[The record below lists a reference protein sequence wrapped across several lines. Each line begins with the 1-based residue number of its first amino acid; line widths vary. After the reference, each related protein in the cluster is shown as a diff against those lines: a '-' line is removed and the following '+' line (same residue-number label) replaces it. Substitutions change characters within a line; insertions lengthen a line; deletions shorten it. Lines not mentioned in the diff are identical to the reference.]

1 MNIMKFDNE
10 SSEAI
15 KLALYIK
22 EKYLE
27 YPENKNKIEI
37 SPIKLQKSLYFLFAY
52 WGQYIKKNQENSNSV
67 EVDYSTYD
75 KYLFNDNIEAWT
87 YGPVVPVVFRAEKE
101 HLLDNKKVEEDY
113 LKEDYV
119 KKEFIDFLLPQLF
132 AISDFGLVDLSHQD
146 ECWKNHY
153 DENEEMHNNVIPK
166 DEIIDE
172 YYNKTA

>member
-1 MNIMKFDNE
+1 MDINKFG
-10 SSEAI
+10 SEIPEVI

-27 YPENKNKIEI
+27 YSENKNKIDI

-52 WGQYIKKNQENSNSV
+52 WGQYIKKNQENSESV
-67 EVDYSTYD
+67 EVDYSAYS
-75 KYLFNDNIEAWT
+75 KYLFEDDIEAWT
-87 YGPVVPVVFRAEKE
+87 YGPVVPLVFRAEKE
-101 HLLDNKKVEEDY
+101 HLLEKKKLDKDY
-113 LKEDYV
+113 LQDNYV

-153 DENEEMHNNVIPK
+153 DENEENHKNVIPK

-172 YYNKTA
+172 YYNKTT